1 MRCHS
6 FANNTGSSGEF
17 VRLFIL
23 LFNPPQMLFNNMKEL
38 SILDMLDEVE
48 QYRISANKPIA
59 TLWDMKCTDEKWSP
73 HPLSP
78 RRDNR
83 PMF

>member
-6 FANNTGSSGEF
+6 FDNNTGSSGEF

-48 QYRISANKPIA
+48 
-59 TLWDMKCTDEKWSP
+59 
-73 HPLSP
+73 
-78 RRDNR
+78 
-83 PMF
+83 

>member
-48 QYRISANKPIA
+48 QYRISANKPTA
-59 TLWDMKCTDEKWSP
+59 TLWDMKCTDEK
-73 HPLSP
+73 
-78 RRDNR
+78 
-83 PMF
+83 